1 MLRLN
6 TANVINISC
15 FNKEPFE
22 LYFNQVFYTEN
33 SNKITEIKDDVIL
46 VLKKT
51 LPSETIVIK
60 LNSYLKNTMKFFRT
74 ISTCQKFD

>member
-6 TANVINISC
+6 TENVINRSC

-22 LYFNQVFYTEN
+22 LYFNQVFYMEN
-33 SNKITEIKDDVIL
+33 SNKINEIKDDVIL

-60 LNSYLKNTMKFFRT
+60 LNSHLKNTMKFFRT
-74 ISTCQKFD
+74 IFTCQKFD